1 MNQPMTVTVRL
12 GPTDAPARRG
22 LDPTEDLRGELAQ
35 LGEVRIGETSAA
47 PHTRSID
54 VGTLA
59 EIVVTLSGVAGGLGA
74 VVETVRGFL
83 AKGSPSRSA
92 RLEIDGD
99 VLEVSGL
106 DADEQRALI
115 DRWLERHEAPP
126 A

>member
-1 MNQPMTVTVRL
+1 MDQPMTVTVRL
-12 GPTDAPARRG
+12 GPTDEPARRG
-22 LDPTEDLRGELAQ
+22 PAPTEDLRRELAQ
-35 LGEVRIGETSAA
+35 LGEARIGASGA

-83 AKGSPSRSA
+83 KKSAPSRTA

-99 VLEVSGL
+99 VLEVTGL
-106 DADEQRALI
+106 DADEQQALM
-115 DRWLERHEAPP
+115 DRWLERHEAL

>member
-1 MNQPMTVTVRL
+1 MDQPTTVTVRL
-12 GPTDAPARRG
+12 APIDAPARRG
-22 LDPTEDLRGELAQ
+22 PDPTEDLRRELAQ
-35 LGEVRIGETSAA
+35 LGEARIGAPAA

-83 AKGSPSRSA
+83 KKRADSRTA

-99 VLEVSGL
+99 VLEVTGL

>member
-1 MNQPMTVTVRL
+1 MDEPMTVTVRL
-12 GPTDAPARRG
+12 GPTNAPARRG
-22 LDPTEDLRGELAQ
+22 PDPTEELRRELAQ
-35 LGEVRIGETSAA
+35 LGGARIGSSGA

-83 AKGSPSRSA
+83 NSRAPSRTA

-99 VLEVSGL
+99 VLVATGL
-106 DADEQRALI
+106 DSDEQQALI
-115 DRWLERHEAPP
+115 DRWLERHGAR

>member
-1 MNQPMTVTVRL
+1 MDQPMTVTVRL

-22 LDPTEDLRGELAQ
+22 PDPTEDLRRELAQ
-35 LGEVRIGETSAA
+35 LGEVQNRTGA

-59 EIVVTLSGVAGGLGA
+59 EIVVTVSGVVGGLGA

-83 AKGSPSRSA
+83 AKREPSRTA

-99 VLEVSGL
+99 VLVVTGL
-106 DADEQRALI
+106 DADEQQALI
-115 DRWLERHEAPP
+115 DRWLERHGAG

>member
-1 MNQPMTVTVRL
+1 MDQPMTVTVRL

-22 LDPTEDLRGELAQ
+22 PDPTEDLRRELAQ
-35 LGEVRIGETSAA
+35 LGEVQNSTGA

-59 EIVVTLSGVAGGLGA
+59 EIVVTVSGVVGGLGA
-74 VVETVRGFL
+74 VVETVRGFI
-83 AKGSPSRSA
+83 AKREPSRTA

-99 VLEVSGL
+99 VLVVTGL
-106 DADEQRALI
+106 DADEQQALI
-115 DRWLERHEAPP
+115 DRWLERHGAG

>member
-1 MNQPMTVTVRL
+1 MDQPMTVMVRL

-22 LDPTEDLRGELAQ
+22 PDPTNELRQELAH
-35 LGEVRIGETSAA
+35 LGEARIGASPGAQR
-47 PHTRSID
+47 TRSID
-54 VGTLA
+54 VATLA

-83 AKGSPSRSA
+83 KRRSPSRTA

-99 VLEVSGL
+99 VLEVTGL
-106 DADEQRALI
+106 DADEQQTLI